1 MNSMEEGYQKQKLKH
16 VCKFCR
22 KSFPCGRSL
31 GGHMR
36 SHMIN
41 DVSAQT
47 DGTLITRKKLPSL
60 IITSPPPNNGLI
72 NAEAGSSVVEKLCK
86 ECGKGGFQSW
96 KALFDHMKSHQEMEV
111 VDDDEEEEEEDEDSW
126 DVSANDMKQKMVMD
140 SQSDNENG
148 TPNRRKRSIKKR
160 STRSL
165 GINTA
170 AANSS
175 SFSAVSGVEEQEQEE
190 VALCLML
197 LSRDVS
203 NWGSSS
209 SPHKDHDHDHTAAV
223 AAESSD
229 NNYVLS
235 ESPNRMD
242 QEEVVKGIVVVM
254 KSEIS
259 VSENPRKGSDGSSSS
274 KRKRKMK
281 ECDDQIQSL
290 EVCKDNIKFECNTCN
305 KSFHSYQAL
314 GGHRASHKKTK
325 GCFASI
331 VHDHINPEQEEETD
345 HLHHHHSHQAERI
358 MMKSINNEIIDHSK
372 SPTPP
377 PALAAPAATAA
388 NRNGSVAKKK
398 DVNRIHE
405 CPICLKVFP
414 SGQALGGHKRSH
426 LVATNNNNNN
436 STTNVQMPAE
446 VAAEAKIPV
455 IKDFLDLNLPAPVD
469 EESTNNNNSNSM
481 NVGFNQWWTGSSHK
495 HEQTLVGL
503 ISNL

>member
-1 MNSMEEGYQKQKLKH
+1 MEEDYQLQQQKLKH

-60 IITSPPPNNGLI
+60 IITTNSPPPPHNN
-72 NAEAGSSVVEKLCK
+72 NAQVVEKLCK
-86 ECGKGGFQSW
+86 ECGKTGFQSW
-96 KALFDHMKSHQEMEV
+96 KALFDHMKFHHSFDEKAKEEDEDEDE
-111 VDDDEEEEEEDEDSW
+111 DDDEDSW
-126 DVSANDMKQKMVMD
+126 DNSANNMKQKMVMD
-140 SQSDNENG
+140 SSQSDNEIM
-148 TPNRRKRSIKKR
+148 PNRRKRSIHKR
-160 STRSL
+160 RS
-165 GINTA
+165 

-203 NWGSSS
+203 
-209 SPHKDHDHDHTAAV
+209 HHDHNAPIAATA

-229 NNYVLS
+229 NNYVVS
-235 ESPNRMD
+235 ESPPNRLD
-242 QEEVVKGIVVVM
+242 QEAELVKGIVVVM

-259 VSENPRKGSDGSSSS
+259 MSENPRKGDVVR
-274 KRKRKMK
+274 RKRKLK
-281 ECDDQIQSL
+281 ECDDQSL
-290 EVCKDNIKFECNTCN
+290 EVCKDNNNIKFECNTCN

-325 GCFASI
+325 GCFAETN
-331 VHDHINPEQEEETD
+331 INAEEEEVD
-345 HLHHHHSHQAERI
+345 EGEEESEQMI
-358 MMKSINNEIIDHSK
+358 MMKSVNNEILDNK
-372 SPTPP
+372 SPAPPPPPPPP
-377 PALAAPAATAA
+377 PAAA
-388 NRNGSVAKKK
+388 NRNVASGSMARKR
-398 DVNRIHE
+398 DVNRSHE

-426 LVATNNNNNN
+426 LVAT
-436 STTNVQMPAE
+436 STSTKVAMPAE
-446 VAAEAKIPV
+446 VQPAEAKIPV

-469 EESTNNNNSNSM
+469 EESTNNNNNNSSI
-481 NVGFNQWWTGSSHK
+481 NVGFNQWWAGSSHK
-495 HEQTLVGL
+495 HEQQPLVGL

>member
-1 MNSMEEGYQKQKLKH
+1 MEEGYQKQKLKH

-96 KALFDHMKSHQEMEV
+96 KALFDHMKSHQEMEAV
-111 VDDDEEEEEEDEDSW
+111 DDDDEEEEEDSW

-140 SQSDNENG
+140 SQSDNETG
-148 TPNRRKRSIKKR
+148 MPNRRKRSIKKR

-229 NNYVLS
+229 NNYVVS
-235 ESPNRMD
+235 ESPNRLD

-331 VHDHINPEQEEETD
+331 VHDHINTEQEEETD

-377 PALAAPAATAA
+377 PAPAPAPAATAA

-426 LVATNNNNNN
+426 LVATNNNNN

-469 EESTNNNNSNSM
+469 EESTNNSNNNSM